1 MLLKFM
7 VIQDEED
14 LAWDY
19 FDQDPFTSLGYDST
33 INREF
38 DVLIDKQSF
47 VIVTFTLTFDAAT
60 FKNNFPTNG
69 QVFLDALFR
78 DLIVIKILT
87 FE

>member
-7 VIQDEED
+7 MFQDEED

-33 INREF
+33 KNREF

-69 QVFLDALFR
+69 QVFQDALFR
-78 DLIVIKILT
+78 DIIILK
-87 FE
+87 FFNF